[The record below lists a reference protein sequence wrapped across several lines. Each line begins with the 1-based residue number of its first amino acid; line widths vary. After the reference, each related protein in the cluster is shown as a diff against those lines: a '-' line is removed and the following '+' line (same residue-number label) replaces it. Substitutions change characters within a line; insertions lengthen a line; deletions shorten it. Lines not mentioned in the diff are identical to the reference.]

1 MKFKENKRKNVVRL
15 PDKELYNKPTLQ
27 KLYSFRH
34 LRRLIEVQ

>member
-15 PDKELYNKPTLQ
+15 PDKELYGPTLQ

-34 LRRLIEVQ
+34 VRRLIEVQ